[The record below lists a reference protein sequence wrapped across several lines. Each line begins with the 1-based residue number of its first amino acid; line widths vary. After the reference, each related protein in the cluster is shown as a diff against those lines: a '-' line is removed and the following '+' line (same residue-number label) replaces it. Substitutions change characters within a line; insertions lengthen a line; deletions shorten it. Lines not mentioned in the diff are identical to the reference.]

1 MLCLC
6 RQIHRKF
13 AARLVCACLMVF
25 TLSGESIMP
34 GHHCSM
40 SQLAFFFCFTVYSS
54 FHGMMSYDTKLF
66 AVKELNLLLGK
77 KTWAQ
82 MLCAQPVRWLLC
94 GLKIS
99 SVKTKQ
105 RR

>member
-1 MLCLC
+1 
-6 RQIHRKF
+6 
-13 AARLVCACLMVF
+13 
-25 TLSGESIMP
+25 
-34 GHHCSM
+34 
-40 SQLAFFFCFTVYSS
+40 
-54 FHGMMSYDTKLF
+54 MMNYDTKLF